1 MKTTSKYF
9 EEIENGV
16 LRLTN
21 SQDITTAEALYE
33 TCAELM
39 NHSDTKDLQ
48 AVMRIPTS
56 DTSYTNLFIYN
67 GDEEGTFRFAW
78 QDVNE
83 KPLPLKDDYTDY
95 FSEDVHDWDELVDTV
110 LSQAE
115 EAGYP
120 IDNFAAIWIED

>member
-21 SQDITTAEALYE
+21 NPNITTAEALYE
-33 TCAELM
+33 TCAELI
-39 NHSDTKDLQ
+39 NNRDIKDLQ

-67 GDEEGTFRFAW
+67 DDEEGTFRFAW
-78 QDVNE
+78 QDVND
-83 KPLPLKDDYTDY
+83 KPVDMEDEFTDY
-95 FSEDVHDWDELVDTV
+95 FMDYAHDHDDLVDFV
-110 LSQAE
+110 MSQAE
-115 EAGYP
+115 AAGYP
-120 IDNFAAIWIED
+120 IDNFTAIWIED